1 MSKIKYAFIIV
12 LSLFIAACQSTKSQ
26 NSTSVKQQWQAH
38 QQNLQQINAFQVNGS
53 IAYMSTKSRNYGR
66 FLITQQSTDNYE
78 VKLTTPV
85 GTNILTLKA
94 EPNYAQLIDKNG
106 ESYQDVNVENLM
118 KKISN
123 VNIPLNSLHNWLK
136 GFSDNINAD
145 KLDNSGRL
153 ISTIFMQ
160 GNNKWTLKISSYTNY
175 TYKNKEIYLPAII
188 ELTHDDVVVRLK
200 ISNWVLR

>member
-1 MSKIKYAFIIV
+1 MSNIKYTFVII
-12 LSLFIAACQSTKSQ
+12 LSLFIVACQSTKSQ
-26 NSTSVKQQWQAH
+26 NVASIEQQWQAH
-38 QQNLQQINAFQVNGS
+38 QQNLQQISAFQVKGS
-53 IAYMSTKSRNYGR
+53 IAHMSDKSRNYGR

-85 GTNILTLKA
+85 GTNILTLKSG
-94 EPNYAQLIDKNG
+94 PNYAQLIDKNG
-106 ESYQDVNVENLM
+106 GSYQDINVENLM

-153 ISTIFMQ
+153 ISTTFMQ
-160 GNNKWTLKISSYTNY
+160 GNNKWTLKIPSYKTY
-175 TYKNKEIYLPAII
+175 TYQNKKIDLPATI
-188 ELTHDDVVVRLK
+188 ELKHDDEVVRLK
-200 ISNWVLR
+200 ISDWILR

>member
-26 NSTSVKQQWQAH
+26 NSTSVEQQWQAH

-53 IAYMSTKSRNYGR
+53 IAYMSNKSRNYGR

-85 GTNILTLKA
+85 GTNILSLKA

-136 GFSDNINAD
+136 GFSDNNNAD

-153 ISTIFMQ
+153 ISTVFMQ
-160 GNNKWTLKISSYTNY
+160 GNNKWALKISSYTNY
-175 TYKNKEIYLPAII
+175 TYKNKEIYLPTII

>member
-1 MSKIKYAFIIV
+1 MSNIKYTFVII
-12 LSLFIAACQSTKSQ
+12 LSLFIVACQATKSQ
-26 NSTSVKQQWQAH
+26 NSTSVEQQWQAH

-53 IAYMSTKSRNYGR
+53 IAHMSDKSRNYGR
-66 FLITQQSTDNYE
+66 FLIIQQSTDNYE

-106 ESYQDVNVENLM
+106 GSYQDVNVENLM
-118 KKISN
+118 RKISN

-153 ISTIFMQ
+153 ISTTFMQ
-160 GNNKWTLKISSYTNY
+160 GNNKWTLKIPSYKTY
-175 TYKNKEIYLPAII
+175 TYKNKKIDLPAII
-188 ELTHDDVVVRLK
+188 ELTHDDEIVRLK
-200 ISNWVLR
+200 ISDWVLR